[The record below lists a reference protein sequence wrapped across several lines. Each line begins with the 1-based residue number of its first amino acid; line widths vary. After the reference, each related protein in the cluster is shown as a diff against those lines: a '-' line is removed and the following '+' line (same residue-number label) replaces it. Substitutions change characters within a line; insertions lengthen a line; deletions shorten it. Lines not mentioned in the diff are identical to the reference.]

1 LNPVWASTLLV
12 AAAAAAAGLVAWQL
26 VDAAWGWAAAAIVL
40 ALRVVYHAVH
50 LGAFL
55 GWVRRPLR
63 DALPTGHGVWE
74 DAFAALHRHL
84 KDRDEERER
93 LRHALTR
100 FREAGRALPDG
111 VIVLDREY
119 RIEWANPTATRHFS
133 IDARRDLGQPVSN
146 FVRHPAFVAWL
157 EAGDFSEPLVLRGAR
172 GEAVLQLR
180 LIEFG
185 DEQKLLNSRDV
196 TAQERLE
203 TMRRDFV
210 ANVSHE
216 LKTPITVLAGF
227 VETLSDPRIELGDAQ
242 RKRYLGLMA
251 EQARR
256 MQQLIED
263 LLTLSALE
271 SSPAPEDEQP
281 IGMRGLLDEL
291 AEEARALS
299 GGRHRILTRAEAES
313 RLTGSRRE
321 LHSAFSNLV
330 SNAVRYTPEAGTVTL
345 FWRVEDGRGVFGVE
359 DTGIGVESR
368 HIPRLTERFYR
379 VDSGRSRET
388 GGTGLG
394 LAIVKHVLTR
404 HQASLDVDSELGRGS
419 VFRAVFPAQRVS
431 PPDPAQAAAQGG
443 PTAHRRNQSGSTS

>member
-1 LNPVWASTLLV
+1 MNPVWAGTLLV
-12 AAAAAAAGLVAWQL
+12 AAAAAVAGLVAWQL
-26 VDAAWGWAAAAIVL
+26 LDAAWGWAAVAVVL
-40 ALRVVYHAVH
+40 ALRVLYHALH
-50 LGAFL
+50 LRSFL
-55 GWVRRPLR
+55 GWVRRPVR
-63 DALPTGHGVWE
+63 DALPDGQGVWE

-84 KDRDEERER
+84 KDRDQERER
-93 LRHALTR
+93 LRDALTR

-111 VIVLDREY
+111 VVALDRDY

-133 IDARRDLGQPVSN
+133 IDARRDLGQPIAN
-146 FVRHPAFVAWL
+146 FLRHPAFVAWL
-157 EAGDFSEPLVLRGAR
+157 EGGDFREPLVLRGAR

-185 DEQKLLNSRDV
+185 DEQKLLNSRDI

-227 VETLSDPRIELGDAQ
+227 VETLSDAKIELGAAQ

-271 SSPAPEDEQP
+271 SSAAPEDEQP
-281 IGMRGLLDEL
+281 IGMRALVEEL

-299 GGRHRILTRAEAES
+299 AGRHRVLASVDDDS

-330 SNAVRYTPEAGTVTL
+330 SNAVRYTPEGGTVTL
-345 FWRVEDGRGVFGVE
+345 FWRVEDGRGTFGVE

-404 HQASLDVDSELGRGS
+404 HQASLEVDSELGKGS
-419 VFRAVFPAQRVS
+419 VFRAAFPPHRLT
-431 PPDPAQAAAQGG
+431 PPQPTQAAA
-443 PTAHRRNQSGSTS
+443 